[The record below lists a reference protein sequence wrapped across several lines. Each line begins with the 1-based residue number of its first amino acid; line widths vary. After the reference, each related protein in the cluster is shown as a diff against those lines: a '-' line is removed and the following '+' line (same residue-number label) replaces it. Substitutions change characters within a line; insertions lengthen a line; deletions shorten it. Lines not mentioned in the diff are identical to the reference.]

1 LPGFKSAE
9 EWRKSHKV
17 VVTDTHARDIT

>member
-17 VVTDTHARDIT
+17 VVTDTHARNNT